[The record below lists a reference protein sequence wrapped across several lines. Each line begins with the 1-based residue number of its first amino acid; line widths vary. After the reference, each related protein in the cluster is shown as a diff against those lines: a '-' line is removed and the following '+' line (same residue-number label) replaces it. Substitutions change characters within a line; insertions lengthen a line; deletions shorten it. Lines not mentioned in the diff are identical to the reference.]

1 MHPPPQDENEFFA
14 AENGHIRPSDRGES
28 RTTFR
33 DAEEVAFGERAER
46 PPDLQQFTAK
56 FKAAKN
62 KAGQDAH
69 SQQQAQQQQHG
80 NEDDSDAEEESEE
93 EEEAVQLSKNQRRKK
108 RKAEGLAHRS
118 DMDGDDGLEGGL
130 RGSADTALLQR
141 AFSMGAK
148 PGQGGGGGKHRPASS
163 AGAGKAQQGVSS
175 GRNSGATAAAAA
187 MAKVTAG
194 PVGVKAQNEMDALRL
209 KVQEAYRQLR
219 DKRRA
224 QI

>member
-1 MHPPPQDENEFFA
+1 MLVQDENEFFA

-56 FKAAKN
+56 FKAAKS

-69 SQQQAQQQQHG
+69 SQLKAQSMVAKDQG
-80 NEDDSDAEEESEE
+80 DSEQDSGAEEQSEE
-93 EEEAVQLSKNQRRKK
+93 EEVQLSKNQRRKK
-108 RKAEGLAHRS
+108 RKAESLAHRS

-141 AFSMGAK
+141 ALSVKK
-148 PGQGGGGGKHRPASS
+148 PAGGGGGKSRPPSAGMATSGRSS
-163 AGAGKAQQGVSS
+163 AAAGGS
-175 GRNSGATAAAAA
+175 GSAVAG
-187 MAKVTAG
+187 AG

-209 KVQEAYRQLR
+209 KVQAAYRQLR
-219 DKRRA
+219 DKRNERG
-224 QI
+224 